1 VNDSTKEA
9 LNTIFDVPTPTTDD
23 PVSTEIVAVAEV
35 LPAEPAPSPVEE
47 TEAERQAR
55 EDFNFSRGALKSVA
69 AESQNT
75 LHRAVDVAN
84 QTDTPRAF
92 EAVGDLVRAT
102 LEAHR
107 ELHSLHKTAAEIR
120 LATKAATTPA
130 SQVNIQQG
138 VVFQGSSEELLRLIS
153 KDRQ

>member
-1 VNDSTKEA
+1 MNDSTKDT
-9 LNTIFDVPTPTTDD
+9 LNTIFDVEPIVESTT
-23 PVSTEIVAVAEV
+23 TEIAPMVEILPVKASSIPTEENDAEK
-35 LPAEPAPSPVEE
+35 LAH
-47 TEAERQAR
+47 
-55 EDFNFSRGALKSVA
+55 EDFEFSRGALKSVA
-69 AESQNT
+69 TESQNT

-84 QTDTPRAF
+84 QTDTPRSF

-107 ELHSLHKTAAEIR
+107 ELQSLHKTAAEVR
-120 LATKAATTPA
+120 LATKTAQTPT

>member
-1 VNDSTKEA
+1 MNDSTKDA
-9 LNTIFDVPTPTTDD
+9 LNTIFDVEPAPDI
-23 PVSTEIVAVAEV
+23 STEIVPAVEV
-35 LPAEPAPSPVEE
+35 LPATPTTPPVEE
-47 TEAERQAR
+47 SDAERQAR
-55 EDFNFSRGALKSVA
+55 EDFDFSRGALKSVA
-69 AESQNT
+69 TESQNT

-84 QTDTPRAF
+84 QTDTPRSF

-107 ELHSLHKTAAEIR
+107 ELQSLHKTAAEIR
-120 LATKAATTPA
+120 LATKTAATPA

-138 VVFQGSSEELLRLIS
+138 VVFQGSSDELLRLIS

>member
-1 VNDSTKEA
+1 MNDSTKEA
-9 LNTIFDVPTPTTDD
+9 LNTIFDVEPIVADAPPTTD
-23 PVSTEIVAVAEV
+23 IVPAVEV
-35 LPAEPAPSPVEE
+35 LPAVAAPAPADE
-47 TEAERQAR
+47 TEAEKQAR